1 MVSWLLL
8 KGNAGGFG
16 FGTEANDFSVASEQ
30 QGASAT
36 SC

>member
-8 KGNAGGFG
+8 KGGFG